1 MLELGTVSKLCELDL
16 SEREGLYG
24 LRSSV
29 IYIGASPCRA
39 VINNNLKPILSFT
52 GKGSRADNFTE

>member
-39 VINNNLKPILSFT
+39 LKVINDLKVI
-52 GKGSRADNFTE
+52 KG